1 MAHHAL
7 SAAQSVPQ
15 LIARHAESLPALDA
29 DDFAVP
35 FDRWSN
41 RRVLML
47 GEASHGTAEF
57 YRARAAITRRMIEVH
72 GATIVAVEADWPD
85 AAVANRY
92 VRGMAAPD
100 GATPFQR
107 FPRWMWRNTV
117 VAELLEWMR
126 NWNRG
131 RPPEA
136 QAGFYGLDMYNMN
149 GSMRAVLA
157 YLDKVDPDAAR
168 VARNRYGCLQ
178 PWADKPEAYG
188 RAVLS
193 AGYRTCEDAVIRQC
207 RDLLERQQ
215 TEAAAGAVDLLD
227 AAQNARLVASAE
239 QYYRIMYRGGS
250 DAWNLRDSH
259 MCAAL
264 DHLLDAAGPTAKAVV
279 WAHNSHV
286 GDARAGEM
294 SWARGEH
301 TLGQLARQHWGSDVA
316 LIGFGTH
323 AGTVTAAHDWDAR
336 KEVMTVRPSHPGS
349 FERHC
354 HDSGS
359 SRFLLDMARPDVGAA
374 LSSRHLQRF
383 IGVIYRPQTELDSHY
398 MQTEPARQ
406 YDGWVWFDRTTA
418 LTAPARGQRH
428 VALPPTWPF
437 GVTTHLSHGGP
448 S

>member
-1 MAHHAL
+1 MAHHPT
-7 SAAQSVPQ
+7 AASVPQ
-15 LIARHAESLPALDA
+15 LIDHHAESLSALDA
-29 DDFAVP
+29 DDFAAP
-35 FDRWSN
+35 LDCWSG

-92 VRGMAAPD
+92 VRSLPSPEGAA
-100 GATPFQR
+100 PFQR

-117 VAELLEWMR
+117 IAELLDWMR
-126 NWNRG
+126 DWNRG
-131 RPPEA
+131 RTPEA

-157 YLDKVDPDAAR
+157 YLEEIDPDAAR
-168 VARNRYGCLQ
+168 VARKRYGCLQ

-193 AGYRTCEDAVIRQC
+193 AGYRTCEDAVISQC
-207 RDLLERQQ
+207 RDLLKRQQ
-215 TEAAAGAVDLLD
+215 AEAAAGGVDLLD

-250 DAWNLRDSH
+250 EAWNLRDSH
-259 MCAAL
+259 MCATL
-264 DHLLDAAGPTAKAVV
+264 DHLLEAAGPKAKAVV
-279 WAHNSHV
+279 WAHNSHI
-286 GDARAGEM
+286 GDARASEM

-301 TLGQLARQHWGSDVA
+301 SLGQLARQKWGSDVA

-336 KEVMTVRPSHPGS
+336 PKVMTVRPSHPAN
-349 FERHC
+349 FERQC
-354 HDSGS
+354 HDSGL
-359 SRFLLDMARPDVGAA
+359 SRFLLDMSATPDLAAA
-374 LSSRHLQRF
+374 LSTRRPQRF

-418 LTAPARGQRH
+418 LTAPTPGRRH
-428 VALPPTWPF
+428 VALPRTWPF
-437 GVTTHLSHGGP
+437 GLRVHQPNGGP